1 MKKIFLFAQL
11 IILIFYFTSCNV
23 LKYPGNN
30 QHQGNNG
37 SNGQSQ
43 NPPPQ
48 QPQINEVPHAV
59 AYDLKNATLS
69 ASPMYG
75 EKIIYSTSEIKRST
89 GTFGSNTTFSGSK
102 MDLQYFFTA
111 PNEKTP
117 AKKPFVLLIHGGG
130 FIAGGYKSSMQPAM
144 LFAQRG
150 YAAASIDYRLG
161 WNTGGSNPG
170 SCKGD
175 TISMYKAVYRAT
187 QDARAALRYFV
198 ANADQ
203 FGIDT
208 SQIFIWGSSAGNI
221 TASAVTFMTQ
231 QDFDAKI
238 PGVENSLGSL
248 NTASNNLRNDFHIK
262 ALLTVTGFG
271 MVSKSYINSQNAVP
285 VFFMVRANDPV
296 LPYGHEQAFKCKNYF
311 YLYGA
316 SEMKNVVK
324 SYNMPYTLYTESGS
338 GHKVGYSNDFVVSS
352 MCNFIK
358 SLWAGDYRFLEYSDY
373 TNKLNSKVA
382 E

>member
-1 MKKIFLFAQL
+1 MNKKYIIWQFIALLFT
-11 IILIFYFTSCNV
+11 FSSCNA
-23 LKYPGNN
+23 LKFPGKRK
-30 QHQGNNG
+30 GNNG
-37 SNGQSQ
+37 TNTQ
-43 NPPPQ
+43 NQTPPPQ
-48 QPQINEVPHAV
+48 QPQVNEVPHAV
-59 AYDLKNATLS
+59 TYNFKNASLA

-75 EKIIYSTSEIKRST
+75 EKIIYASTDLKRSE
-89 GTFGSNTTFSGSK
+89 GTYGSNTTYAGSK

-111 PNEKTP
+111 PNEKSTT
-117 AKKPFVLLIHGGG
+117 KRPFVLLIHGGG
-130 FIAGGYKSSMQPAM
+130 FLAGTYKSSMAPAL

-175 TISMYKAVYRAT
+175 TMSMYKAVYRAT
-187 QDARAALRYFV
+187 QDARAALRYFI

-221 TASAVTFMTQ
+221 AASAVTFMTQ
-231 QDFDAKI
+231 QDFDVKL
-238 PGVENSLGSL
+238 PGIENSLGSL
-248 NTASNNLRNDFHIK
+248 YTASNNLRNDFHIK

-271 MVSKSYINSQNAVP
+271 LISKSYINSSNAVP

-296 LPYGHEQAFKCKNYF
+296 LPYGHEPAFKCKNYF
-311 YLYGA
+311 LLYGA
-316 SEMKNVVK
+316 SEIKNVVK

-338 GHKVGYSNDFVVSS
+338 GHQVGYTNDFVIGTMS
-352 MCNFIK
+352 NFVK
-358 SLWAGDYRFLEYSDY
+358 SLWSGDYRFLEYADY
-373 TNKLNSKVA
+373 TNKMDSKA
-382 E
+382 AQ

>member
-1 MKKIFLFAQL
+1 MNKKYIIWQFIALLFT
-11 IILIFYFTSCNV
+11 FSSCNV
-23 LKYPGNN
+23 LKYPGKR
-30 QHQGNNG
+30 QG
-37 SNGQSQ
+37 SNGTNTQ
-43 NPPPQ
+43 NQTPPPPQ
-48 QPQINEVPHAV
+48 QTQVNEVPHAV
-59 AYDLKNATLS
+59 TYNFKNATLAS
-69 ASPMYG
+69 SPMYG
-75 EKIIYSTSEIKRST
+75 EQNIYATTDLKTSV
-89 GTFGSNTTFSGSK
+89 GTYGNNTTFSGSK
-102 MDLQYFFTA
+102 IDLQYFFTA
-111 PNEKTP
+111 PNEKTIS
-117 AKKPFVLLIHGGG
+117 KRPFILLIHGGG
-130 FIAGGYKSSMQPAM
+130 FITGNYKAAMAPAL
-144 LFAQRG
+144 LFAQKG

-187 QDARAALRYFV
+187 QDARAALRYFI

-208 SQIFIWGSSAGNI
+208 SQIYIWGSSAGNI
-221 TASAVTFMTQ
+221 TASAVSFMTQ
-231 QDFDAKI
+231 QDFDAKL
-238 PGVENSLGSL
+238 PGIENSLGSL

-271 MVSKSYINSQNAVP
+271 LISKNYINSSNAIP

-296 LPYGHEQAFKCKNYF
+296 LPYGHEPAFKCRNYF

-316 SEMKNVVK
+316 SEIKDVVK

-338 GHKVGYSNDFVVSS
+338 GHKVGYSNDFVINS

-358 SLWAGDYRFLEYSDY
+358 SLWAGDYRFLEYSDF
-373 TNKLNSKVA
+373 TNKMNNKTA
-382 E
+382 Q